1 MTAATLV
8 RETILLAGLND
19 AALESIVQASTERRL
34 RRGDV
39 LFAEGES
46 PDALYIVESGRIAI
60 ANRNFLGRESVVALM
75 ETGDLFGE
83 MGLFD
88 GHGRSAEAR
97 AREACVVSEIP
108 YEPVQQLYEAD
119 TALLWQAIN
128 MLTNRLRNTDRALA
142 D

>member
-1 MTAATLV
+1 MTDATLL
-8 RETILLAGLND
+8 RETILFAGLND

-88 GHGRSAEAR
+88 GHGRSAA
-97 AREACVVSEIP
+97 VSYTHLTLP
-108 YEPVQQLYEAD
+108 
-119 TALLWQAIN
+119 
-128 MLTNRLRNTDRALA
+128 TNREV
-142 D
+142 